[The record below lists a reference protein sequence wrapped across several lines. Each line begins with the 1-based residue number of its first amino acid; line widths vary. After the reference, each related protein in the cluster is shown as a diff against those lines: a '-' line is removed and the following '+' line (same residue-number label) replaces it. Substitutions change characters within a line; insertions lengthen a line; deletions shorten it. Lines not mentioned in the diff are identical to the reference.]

1 MPPYMLMLAL
11 LLDLHLDPHQPMR
24 LIVISPERRSLR
36 KEIWL
41 DCNNKDDFLLIAVTK
56 KQLSDVLT
64 KLGIVNIYGPA

>member
-11 LLDLHLDPHQPMR
+11 LLDLHLDPHQLMR
-24 LIVISPERRSLR
+24 LIVISPERVTR

-41 DCNNKDDFLLIAVTK
+41 DCNNKDDFLTNAVTK